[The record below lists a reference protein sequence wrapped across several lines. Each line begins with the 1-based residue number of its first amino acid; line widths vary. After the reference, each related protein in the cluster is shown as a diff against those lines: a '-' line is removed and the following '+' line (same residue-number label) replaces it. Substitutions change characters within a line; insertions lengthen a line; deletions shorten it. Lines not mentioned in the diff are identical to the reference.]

1 MGGIGLS
8 FEDWEPWTEN
18 QERCLR
24 LLLVLSSRGM
34 SLMDLRPV
42 MSLERLWRLSEFLD
56 FGCVDVWCTSSEVT
70 AVPIMLRW
78 RPPSLG
84 ADLCR
89 WMSAGMAGTAGISSS
104 SVSQAPLARK
114 LNRNEFLLELWL
126 EADLRRLS
134 RRLERF
140 VLMSVVPALLVG
152 RRRSLSSRGL
162 CVAFLSLSA
171 CLRAG
176 C

>member
-1 MGGIGLS
+1 M
-8 FEDWEPWTEN
+8 P
-18 QERCLR
+18 
-24 LLLVLSSRGM
+24 VLSSMEM

-42 MSLERLWRLSEFLD
+42 MSLERLWRLREFLD

-70 AVPIMLRW
+70 AVPGWIMLRW

-84 ADLCR
+84 ADLCL
-89 WMSAGMAGTAGISSS
+89 WMLAGIAGTAGMSSS
-104 SVSQAPLARK
+104 SESPAPLARK

-126 EADLRRLS
+126 ETDRR
-134 RRLERF
+134 RFKRKLERL
-140 VLMSVVPALLVG
+140 VLISVVQELFVG

-162 CVAFLSLSA
+162 CVAFLSSLV

-176 C
+176 CWTAGAAEMT